1 MHPSLKPPAALAVDR
16 NVDLLDDLHWWAL
29 SSAIVG
35 DHIQVRGP
43 RRATSGILWSSP
55 RLVPGRDWM
64 ILQAD
69 IMTAPGTAPVR
80 VEVPADEVDRH
91 HVARREPSGWMS
103 VEERVAATPGPLVE
117 RLARRVRAWRILTS
131 ARRGDVL
138 SMVTEDQAVTGK
150 VDSTPILS
158 VDDGLTSVLIP
169 MRTHTG
175 RLDVVGVPVTH
186 AERVLATVATDTWTE
201 R

>member
-1 MHPSLKPPAALAVDR
+1 
-16 NVDLLDDLHWWAL
+16 
-29 SSAIVG
+29 
-35 DHIQVRGP
+35 
-43 RRATSGILWSSP
+43 
-55 RLVPGRDWM
+55 M
-64 ILQAD
+64 ILRAD

-80 VEVPADEVDRH
+80 VEVPADEVGRY
-91 HVARREPSGWMS
+91 HVARREPSGWVS
-103 VEERVAATPGPLVE
+103 VEERVAATPGPLVERVAATPGPLVE

-131 ARRGDVL
+131 VRSGAVL

-150 VDSTPILS
+150 VDSAPILS
-158 VDDGLTSVLIP
+158 VDDGLTSVLITL
-169 MRTHTG
+169 RLHTG

>member
-35 DHIQVRGP
+35 GHIQVRGP

-55 RLVPGRDWM
+55 RLVPGRDTVL
-64 ILQAD
+64 LQAD
-69 IMTAPGTAPVR
+69 IMTDPGTSLVR
-80 VEVPADEVDRH
+80 VEVPADEAGRY
-91 HVARREPSGWMS
+91 HVARREPAEWVS
-103 VEERVAATPGPLVE
+103 VEDRVAATPGPLVE
-117 RLARRVRAWRILTS
+117 RLSRRVRAWRVLTS
-131 ARRGDVL
+131 VRRGDVL
-138 SMVTEDQAVTGK
+138 SMVTEDQAVTGR
-150 VDSTPILS
+150 VDETPLLS

-169 MRTHTG
+169 MRMHTG

-186 AERVLATVATDTWTE
+186 AERVLATVATGTWTE